1 MWILPQKEF
10 EFEFELEFKFEF
22 DIYTTTII
30 PQAFTAIGAA
40 YAGQDPESGD
50 SDSDESGGARFSRA
64 RKEGMASA
72 G

>member
-40 YAGQDPESGD
+40 YAG
-50 SDSDESGGARFSRA
+50 
-64 RKEGMASA
+64 
-72 G
+72 